1 MVISML
7 CTDSIPN
14 TLCAKKL
21 KIGDE
26 LGFATISLRRSP
38 ATPTK
43 SAGNAVKKKKD
54 VSAENIRTI
63 ALLHEAADELR
74 DVVRRGIERGMTRIE
89 DVHFG
94 IRDIAAI
101 VPPQSMRA
109 TLLDVGI
116 TRCSIFLGLRY
127 LIAGSQCSSAF
138 PLTNRHI
145 SNHAVV

>member
-101 VPPQSMRA
+101 VPLKA
-109 TLLDVGI
+109 
-116 TRCSIFLGLRY
+116 
-127 LIAGSQCSSAF
+127 
-138 PLTNRHI
+138 
-145 SNHAVV
+145 